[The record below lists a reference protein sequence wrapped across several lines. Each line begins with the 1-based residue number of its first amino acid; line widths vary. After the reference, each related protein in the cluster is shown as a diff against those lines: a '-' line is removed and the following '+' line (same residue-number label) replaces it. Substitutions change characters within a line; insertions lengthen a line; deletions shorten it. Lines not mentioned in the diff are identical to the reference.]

1 MTGGGFIVAFVGLAI
16 VDIDLLSAIVNAGF
30 SIATTYFGAY
40 WQGLLLLT
48 FVAAILVC
56 VSPAGRA
63 TLGAIGTP
71 EMSTFKWVAITM
83 CTLLAGGG
91 VFWAGAE
98 PIAHFTNSPPLFAV
112 ASNTLIVV
120 LPVIAPLVT
129 NFWFTIVGGTGI
141 YFELVE
147 PSVIS
152 GPFAQHGMPA
162 ALLSMTQ
169 QLPFG
174 LLILV
179 LFLILATIFVATI
192 GDSMTYTA
200 SMVMTETDHPPAGL
214 WVFWGMVMGMVAAI
228 LISIGSGG
236 ISASQSLIV
245 VTAMPVSLI
254 MLPSLWYGPKTS
266 WEMHLRK
273 MHIKETSL

>member
-30 SIATTYFGAY
+30 SIATTYLGTY

-56 VSPAGRA
+56 VSRAGSA

-71 EMSTFKWVAITM
+71 EMSTFKWVAIVM

-192 GDSMTYTA
+192 GDSMTYTV
-200 SMVMTETDHPPAGL
+200 SMVMTGTDHPPAGL

-236 ISASQSLIV
+236 ISASQSFIV

-254 MLPSLWYGPKTS
+254 LLPSLWYRPKTS
-266 WEMHLRK
+266 WEMHLRE